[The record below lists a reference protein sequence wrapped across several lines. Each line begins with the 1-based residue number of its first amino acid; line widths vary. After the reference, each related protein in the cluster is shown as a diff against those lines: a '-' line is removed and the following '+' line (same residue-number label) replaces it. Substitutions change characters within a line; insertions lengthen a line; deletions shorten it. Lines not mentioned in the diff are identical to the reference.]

1 MFGMSVL
8 GEMPLG
14 ALPIL
19 LIERLRV
26 RRSPSYITVL
36 QNTSVLYQSTTT
48 STGNLFDST
57 TGGTDPIYQETINDG

>member
-8 GEMPLG
+8 GEMPVG

-19 LIERLRV
+19 LSKTLRV

-36 QNTSVLYQSTTT
+36 QDITALYQSSTT

-57 TGGTDPIYQETINDG
+57 TGGTDPIFQETINDG

>member
-8 GEMPLG
+8 GTMPLG

-19 LIERLRV
+19 LSKTLRV

-36 QNTSVLYQSTTT
+36 QDITTLYQSSTT

-57 TGGTDPIYQETINDG
+57 TGGTDPIFQETINDG